1 MDTLQDVLALIA
13 KHKVFA
19 FDLEAESTTGD
30 PSDAKN
36 PRLARITHV
45 ALAAKGASICLG
57 ATDETRDVLVN
68 LLKNSAY
75 VAVVHYWPYD
85 GQALHY
91 NKWIRFDEIACQQ
104 IDTLVLSWLLD
115 EENDHGLKPLVLQHF
130 KHKMVTYKEVSQ
142 TSQTQQTIAMLKE
155 DKAVLNSNIENWE
168 KARPYPSYTDA
179 PVKRSAIK
187 KLIKQD
193 LDAMN
198 PDVKKKVIAQKT
210 EEELANLFSDDQKNE
225 YAAFVK
231 NKLLDLELK
240 KQKHEML
247 AEIEMREYARDDAK
261 WLLRLY
267 GKLMRMVAH
276 RVNMKWISV
285 EMAVHK
291 AAIQMEIDG
300 INIDTEALEKLKQKV
315 EPLVNE
321 FQANIY
327 NLAKMEFNPDSPQQ
341 VSHVIFNVLGVL
353 PPKYQFVNKSWW
365 PKLTPAGQKYVIDNM
380 INLDLDRPETL
391 TPEIIEKYLASDK
404 DVLERLDHPIGQAIL
419 DYRTVRKLYDTYIV
433 GIGEK
438 LEQAGDGKLHTRFNT
453 TGTDTGRFS
462 SAGPNLQNIPSRA
475 KDNNY
480 DERIRKLGSQLRK
493 LFVAPPPDEL
503 APEGYD
509 LIIADQSQIELRLLA
524 HFSRDTELLRVYNEG
539 VQYEDMTFFIGDIHA
554 KTTAALNVPR
564 KLAKN
569 VNFGFNYGMGAEKF
583 ARQVK
588 LFIPGTFQ
596 YDIQKA
602 QQYKDGFFKTYPR
615 IPATMEAL
623 RTRWFLEDQREFPTI
638 SGRHRH
644 FRDEKV
650 AAGKILNAKIQGSGA
665 DLLKACIYVI
675 NRILKPRY
683 PGFALLLQVHDELV
697 ARCPKRFSAEVA
709 VLIKYIMEYPW
720 FSVRVPLL
728 ASARVCAC
736 WADNNNEAI
745 PEVGVFYAEVDGI
758 PRVFNETNW
767 AEWMHIQEDKTMKI
781 GTKSACAHLTPQ
793 QKAFARTIVP
803 DNGPIIRTEKLT
815 RVITREEELAEK
827 QTKEI

>member
-1 MDTLQDVLALIA
+1 MDSLQDVLVSIA

-36 PRLARITHV
+36 PRKARITHV

-57 ATDETRDVLVN
+57 ASEETKTMLVR
-68 LLKNSAY
+68 LLQNAEY
-75 VAVVHYWPYD
+75 VAIVHYWPYD
-85 GQALHY
+85 GQALHH
-91 NKWIRFDEIACQQ
+91 NQWIKFSDIKCKQV
-104 IDTLVLSWLLD
+104 DTLILSWLLD
-115 EENDHGLKPLVLQHF
+115 EENDHGLKSLVKQHF
-130 KHKMVTYKEVSQ
+130 KHQMVTYKEVSQ
-142 TSQTQQTIAMLKE
+142 TSPTQQKIAMYKE
-155 DKAVLNSNIENWE
+155 DMAILSNNIENWE

-179 PVKRSAIK
+179 PVKKSAIK

-193 LDAMN
+193 LEAMN
-198 PDVKKKVIAQKT
+198 PDVKKKVISQKT
-210 EEELANLFSDDQKNE
+210 EEELADLFSDNQKSE
-225 YAAFVK
+225 YSLFVK
-231 NKLLDLELK
+231 NNLLDLELK
-240 KQKHEML
+240 KQKQEML

-267 GKLMRMVAH
+267 GKLARMVSH
-276 RVNMKWISV
+276 RVNNKWISV

-300 INIDTEALEKLKQKV
+300 IHIDTEELNKLKAKI
-315 EPLVNE
+315 EPLVSE

-341 VSHVIFNVLGVL
+341 VSHIIFNVLGII
-353 PPKYQFVNKSWW
+353 PPKFQLVNQKWW
-365 PKLTPAGQKYVIDNM
+365 PKLTPAGQKYVVENNID
-380 INLDLDRPETL
+380 LDLDRPETL
-391 TPEIIEKYLASDK
+391 TQEIIEKYLASDK
-404 DVLERLDHPIGQAIL
+404 DVLERLGHPIGQALL
-419 DYRTVRKLYDTYIV
+419 DYRTVRKLYDTYVV
-433 GIGEK
+433 GIADK
-438 LEQAGDGKLHTRFNT
+438 LDEAGDGKLHTRFNT

-462 SAGPNLQNIPSRA
+462 SSGPNLQNIPSRA

-493 LFVAPPPDEL
+493 LFVAPPADEL

-524 HFSRDTELLRVYNEG
+524 HFSKDAELLRVYNEG
-539 VQYEDMTFFIGDIHA
+539 VQFNGMTFFIGDIHA

-596 YDIQKA
+596 YDIKKA
-602 QQYKDGFFKTYPR
+602 QEYKDGFFKTYPR
-615 IPATMEAL
+615 IPATMEKL
-623 RTRWFLEDQREFPTI
+623 RQKWFLEEQRAFPTI
-638 SGRHRH
+638 SGRCRH
-644 FRDEKV
+644 FRDQKV

-665 DLLKACIYVI
+665 DLLKACIFMI
-675 NRILKPRY
+675 NKMIKPKY

-697 ARCPKRFSAEVA
+697 CQCPKRYSSEVA
-709 VLIKYIMEYPW
+709 TLIKYIMEYPW
-720 FSVRVPLL
+720 FDVRVPLL
-728 ASARVCAC
+728 ASARICSC

-745 PEVGVFYAEVDGI
+745 PEVGVFYSEVDGI
-758 PRVFNETNW
+758 PRTFDKENW
-767 AEWMHIQEDKTMKI
+767 HEWIHIQEDKTKKI
-781 GTKSACAHLTPQ
+781 GIKSACAHLTPDQ
-793 QKAFARTIVP
+793 VAFAKTVIP
-803 DNGPIIRTEKLT
+803 DKGPILRTEKLT
-815 RVITREEELAEK
+815 RVISREEELQNK
-827 QTKEI
+827 TQTLG

>member
-1 MDTLQDVLALIA
+1 MIA

-45 ALAAKGASICLG
+45 ALAAKGASVCLG
-57 ATDETRDVLVN
+57 ASDETREVLVN
-68 LLKNSAY
+68 LLKNPTY

-85 GQALHY
+85 GQALHH
-91 NKWIRFDEIACQQ
+91 NKWIPFNEIQCQQ
-104 IDTLVLSWLLD
+104 IDTLVLSWLLN
-115 EENDHGLKPLVLQHF
+115 EENDHGLKSLVLQHF
-130 KHKMVTYKEVSQ
+130 KHKMVTYREVSQ
-142 TSQTQQTIAMLKE
+142 TSLTQQAIAMHKE
-155 DKAVLNSNIENWE
+155 DLLNLTRNLENWD
-168 KARPYPSYTDA
+168 KARPYPTYSDA
-179 PVKRSAIK
+179 PVKRTVIK
-187 KLIKQD
+187 KLIKDD
-193 LDAMN
+193 LEAMN
-198 PDVKKKVIAQKT
+198 PDAKKKDIKQQVDT
-210 EEELANLFSDDQKNE
+210 ELELLFSTDQKSQYEE
-225 YAAFVK
+225 YSLTRATQIK
-231 NKLLDLELK
+231 LEL
-240 KQKHEML
+240 QRQEML
-247 AEIEMREYARDDAK
+247 AEAEMREYARDDAK

-300 INIDTEALEKLKQKV
+300 INIDTAALETLRQRV
-315 EPLVNE
+315 EPLLSE

-353 PPKYQFVNKSWW
+353 PPKYQLVNQKWQ
-365 PKLTPAGQKYVIDNM
+365 PKLTPAGQRYVLDNM
-380 INLDLDRPETL
+380 IEIDLDRPETL
-391 TPEIIEKYLASDK
+391 TSEIIEKYLASDK
-404 DVLERLDHPIGQAIL
+404 DVLERLEHPIGQAIL

-433 GIGEK
+433 GIAEK
-438 LEQAGDGKLHTRFNT
+438 LAQAGDGKLHTRFNT

-462 SAGPNLQNIPSRA
+462 SSGPNLQNIPSRA

-493 LFVAPPPDEL
+493 LFVAPPPDEI

-539 VQYEDMTFFIGDIHA
+539 VAFDNMTFFIGDIHA

-588 LFIPGTFQ
+588 LFIPGTTQ
-596 YDIQKA
+596 YDIRKA
-602 QQYKDGFFKTYPR
+602 QEYKDGFFKTYPR
-615 IPATMEAL
+615 IPATMEKL
-623 RTRWFLEDQREFPTI
+623 RSLWFLEDQRDFPTI
-638 SGRHRH
+638 SGRCRH
-644 FRDEKV
+644 FRDDRV

-665 DLLKACIYVI
+665 DLLKVCIYII
-675 NRILKPRY
+675 NRIIKPKY

-697 ARCPKRFSAEVA
+697 ARCPKRYSAEVA

-728 ASARVCAC
+728 ASARVCSC
-736 WADNNNEAI
+736 WADNSNEAI
-745 PEVGVFYAEVDGI
+745 PEVGVFYAEVNGV
-758 PRVFNETNW
+758 PRVFDQENW
-767 AEWMHIQEDKTMKI
+767 AEWVHIQEDKNNKI
-781 GTKSACAHLTPQ
+781 GIKSACAHLKPTQ
-793 QKAFARTIVP
+793 VAFAKTVVP
-803 DNGPIIRTEKLT
+803 DNGPIIRTEKMT
-815 RVITREEELAEK
+815 RVITREEELEK
-827 QTKEI
+827 QGEVK